1 MTSKQTAIK
10 SRYSKK
16 QMKTYTVPFLRKL
29 ADKEPKHPGG
39 TYEERFKK
47 AYLNK

>member
-39 TYEERFKK
+39 TYEDRFKNYIK
-47 AYLNK
+47 NR